1 MTLKCI
7 TNYIQYGSDS

>member
-7 TNYIQYGSDS
+7 VRK